1 MRKIVIL
8 LSIIVLLVTG
18 CKAYKL
24 DDNNITKNI
33 DTLMSEKTNLYNVQ
47 YGGYK
52 YYLPYGVSFINKED
66 YNALLS
72 DMHGNIYY
80 LYVDAISY
88 YHKTKN
94 DYEVNEA
101 SHYSQY
107 LNYRGRTG
115 FIQIDEYAE
124 EDCYFIQFVY
134 NYVKIES
141 YVPKRDLTDSI
152 NYMCYILRSV
162 KFNDSVLESLIG
174 ENVLNYKEEDYT
186 LFKADSSKET
196 YMEIV
201 KRNENE
207 DYSKFIEDEKI
218 DIDY

>member
-1 MRKIVIL
+1 MKKIIIL
-8 LSIIVLLVTG
+8 LSIIILFVTG
-18 CKAYKL
+18 CSVYRL
-24 DDNNITKNI
+24 DDTNISKNVEI
-33 DTLMSEKTNLYNVQ
+33 LMSEKTNLYNVQ

-52 YYLPYGVSFINKED
+52 YYLPKGVSFINKED
-66 YNALLS
+66 YNALLR
-72 DMHGNIYY
+72 DVDGNIYY

-94 DYEVNEA
+94 NYEVNEN
-101 SHYSQY
+101 SHYSEY
-107 LNYRGRTG
+107 LNYKGRTG
-115 FIQIDEYAE
+115 FIQIDEYD
-124 EDCYFIQFVY
+124 EDSNYFIQFIY
-134 NYVKIES
+134 NYVKIEA
-141 YVPKRDLTDSI
+141 YVPKKDLADAIT
-152 NYMCYILRSV
+152 NMCYILRSV

-201 KRNENE
+201 KRNENK